1 MLTDAMFDLPDGRQ
15 INPLHK
21 APWLGQTLPA
31 DTPPLL
37 AHLQGEWP
45 CVPFGAPP
53 DTPLTG
59 AWEGLHPKPVRWPHG
74 YGANHAWTLSQR
86 TADNVTARIDY
97 PDGGPVTSLT
107 RHVSGRPGAAVL
119 DITLEIAVGR
129 AAQVPVGLHPVF
141 RLPET
146 VGGARLGLGRHG
158 RIWSYPSDTGGA
170 RAFAYRDPV
179 ATFDA
184 LTDGIFG
191 PLSLPYPMASETLLL
206 LDSSEGHVSLE
217 NNIEGYRAILE
228 WDATALPSLMLWISN
243 KGRQASPWNGKH
255 LALGIEPVCAPF
267 DLGEAI
273 TGSTSPLAKAGVRTA
288 VSIQPDRPWRTS
300 YAIGLEAND

>member
-1 MLTDAMFDLPDGRQ
+1 MNKDCTLRWSHGTARVTAVGAMLTDAMFDLPDGRQ

-107 RHVSGRPGAAVL
+107 RHVSGRPGAAVCQ
-119 DITLEIAVGR
+119 R
-129 AAQVPVGLHPVF
+129 RPKN
-141 RLPET
+141 
-146 VGGARLGLGRHG
+146 
-158 RIWSYPSDTGGA
+158 W
-170 RAFAYRDPV
+170 
-179 ATFDA
+179 
-184 LTDGIFG
+184 
-191 PLSLPYPMASETLLL
+191 
-206 LDSSEGHVSLE
+206 
-217 NNIEGYRAILE
+217 
-228 WDATALPSLMLWISN
+228 
-243 KGRQASPWNGKH
+243 
-255 LALGIEPVCAPF
+255 VCAAS
-267 DLGEAI
+267 DL
-273 TGSTSPLAKAGVRTA
+273 
-288 VSIQPDRPWRTS
+288 
-300 YAIGLEAND
+300 